1 MIRLLMAGT
10 ALAAVLATG
19 ALAQSSSSA
28 MDTSSSS
35 MASSAATDSSSAS
48 AATSTAPSQTS
59 SSASTATDQTSSAAT
74 DQTSSQAGTS
84 SAAAT
89 TTTANPQFTILSG
102 YTQVST
108 DRLAS
113 TVIGA
118 HVYDGTAQNANDLG
132 KINDLVLNQNG
143 SIAAVVVGVGGF
155 LGLGEKQVA
164 VDYHALQWEVGPDNN
179 RRFVLQTTKDE
190 LTSAPDFKTVSP
202 DQASGASGGASGAAP
217 ASGADA
223 NSNAMSSSSAQ

>member
-10 ALAAVLATG
+10 AIAAMLATG
-19 ALAQSSSSA
+19 ALAQSSSSSSA
-28 MDTSSSS
+28 MDASSASMPRASASDTSSSS
-35 MASSAATDSSSAS
+35 APTSSAS
-48 AATSTAPSQTS
+48 DL
-59 SSASTATDQTSSAAT
+59 SSASM
-74 DQTSSQAGTS
+74 DQTSSQAAPSS

-89 TTTANPQFTILSG
+89 NPQFTILSG
-102 YTQVST
+102 YTQVPT
-108 DRLAS
+108 DQMA
-113 TVIGA
+113 TNVIGT

-155 LGLGEKQVA
+155 LGIGEKQVA

-190 LTSAPDFKTVSP
+190 LASAPDFKTVSANP
-202 DQASGASGGASGAAP
+202 ASGASGAAP
-217 ASGADA
+217 ASGSDA
-223 NSNAMSSSSAQ
+223 NANPMSSSSAQ